1 MIIDIHNHIVLKDS
15 PYYTPQEEYITVMD
29 ELGIDK
35 MVILGK
41 DYGKPGDRLQ
51 SNLPDVYV

>member
-1 MIIDIHNHIVLKDS
+1 
-15 PYYTPQEEYITVMD
+15 MD

-51 SNLPDVYV
+51 SNLPDVYVQFGGNDSAY